1 MPARVVGCLSF
12 LSILSLFTLSGCAIS
27 PLSQRAATFST
38 AASATVVKMQSAY
51 QLVET
56 TYEQAAMAS
65 LVNQFDTK
73 GFDAASIQPFI
84 PDADMKA
91 RTDLMSALQ
100 QYATLLAEVSGS
112 SEVTELDKDS
122 AAMGTNL
129 EALAKDA
136 PLTALAKNANVE
148 SGVASAAV
156 DALGQVLMKRATA
169 KELPSILES
178 AQKPIDTICTLLGQD
193 IGTTEGMGLRN
204 ELRDK
209 YGELIADQRTY
220 IKDNEAKM
228 TPDEKRTEIGKL
240 PQLVTAEKQGDATLE
255 QTQKALQQLATT
267 NDALT
272 ETKKDKDAPAFR
284 ALVAQMV
291 AQGQQLG
298 AVYAA
303 ASAASAASAKKQ

>member
-1 MPARVVGCLSF
+1 
-12 LSILSLFTLSGCAIS
+12 
-27 PLSQRAATFST
+27 
-38 AASATVVKMQSAY
+38 MQSAY

-56 TYEQAAMAS
+56 TYEDAAMAS

-255 QTQKALQQLATT
+255 QTQKALQQLAAT

-303 ASAASAASAKKQ
+303 ASAASAKKQ